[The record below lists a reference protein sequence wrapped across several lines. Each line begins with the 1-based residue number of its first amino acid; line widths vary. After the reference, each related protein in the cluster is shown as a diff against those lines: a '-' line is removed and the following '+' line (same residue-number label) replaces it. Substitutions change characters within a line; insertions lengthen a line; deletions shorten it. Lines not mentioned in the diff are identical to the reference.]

1 MAVYTP
7 ISLTDAQ
14 ELFKSLGEIV
24 KLEGIK
30 EGVENTNYLVQLND
44 SKKYILTLFEKRT
57 KVADLPYFNKLM
69 KKFKEDGVNCPLSI
83 SIENQNL
90 FKIKE
95 KTCCI
100 YTFVEGRPVS
110 ISNKEQLNSLGKS
123 IAHLHQSG
131 SDSDL
136 FRKNMML

>member
-1 MAVYTP
+1 MAVYTI

-57 KVADLPYFNKLM
+57 KPPDPLPPAPGPRETL
-69 KKFKEDGVNCPLSI
+69 L
-83 SIENQNL
+83 L
-90 FKIKE
+90 LL
-95 KTCCI
+95 
-100 YTFVEGRPVS
+100 R
-110 ISNKEQLNSLGKS
+110 LLLG
-123 IAHLHQSG
+123 G
-131 SDSDL
+131 
-136 FRKNMML
+136 F